1 GGRALEGPDDVERH
15 HGEVHRRPARASVGD
30 LSPRA
35 RKLAAPA
42 IGPRKRPRRAHA
54 ARRGWT
60 VYRGACIGSPR
71 GDASM
76 TRYGLADSERTI
88 PPCRIVP
95 SVAAPIAGYI
105 HPTPPPP
112 TPLPPLTGGPFM
124 LDPLALAVM
133 LSHLSYSI
141 TLYLVQRWRVVSVR
155 RIGIV
160 STWMDVAFGAAILL
174 VTEGANSPFYV
185 FFTFAVLAAAFRA
198 G

>member
-88 PPCRIVP
+88 ARRRIVL
-95 SVAAPIAGYI
+95 SVAALIAGYI
-105 HPTPPPP
+105 DPTLPTP
-112 TPLPPLTGGPFM
+112 TRWLPLTGGPVM
-124 LDPLALAVM
+124 LDPLALA
-133 LSHLSYSI
+133 
-141 TLYLVQRWRVVSVR
+141 RE
-155 RIGIV
+155 
-160 STWMDVAFGAAILL
+160 LL
-174 VTEGANSPFYV
+174 HPRYQHP
-185 FFTFAVLAAAFRA
+185 
-198 G
+198 